1 MNAAAVS
8 RHTSERTIVF
18 LVGAVQFVNILDF
31 MMVMPMGPDFAA
43 ALHIPTSNLGLIGG
57 SYTAAACVT
66 GLAGAFVLDRFDRRA
81 ALGVAMVG
89 LVLGTLLGGAATS
102 LTTLLLA
109 RVIAGAFGGPA
120 TSIALSII
128 SDRVP
133 PERRGKAMGA
143 VMGAFSIASV
153 LGVPAGLKLARIGGW
168 RMPFFSVGAMGF
180 VIAALAIF
188 LLPPMRDHITRKGP
202 ALPGPEGSYRDDP
215 SGAPHAAVA
224 VAPSSFASL
233 FSRPVVLL
241 SYTMTVTATVGMF
254 ALIPNISAHLQRNLG
269 YPRADIETL
278 YFIGGIVS
286 FGVLRLAG
294 RLVDRLG
301 STPVAAVG
309 TLATALVIWAGF
321 VCVPPPVPVLAIF
334 VGFMA
339 CTGLRNVAFNT
350 LTSRVPRPAERAR
363 FMSIQ
368 SAAQHAASAFGAVLS
383 SQILRERADGHLE
396 RVDDVAWFSIV
407 MVLTLPVLMFFVE
420 RRVVADAAPAPA
432 AA

>member
-1 MNAAAVS
+1 MNAPAVS
-8 RHTSERTIVF
+8 RHSSERTIVF

-43 ALHIPTSNLGLIGG
+43 ALNIPTSSLGLIGG

-66 GLAGAFVLDRFDRRA
+66 GLAGAFVLDRFDRRS

-89 LVLGTLLGGAATS
+89 LVIGTLLGGAATG
-102 LTTLLLA
+102 LGTLLLA

-128 SDRVP
+128 SDKVP
-133 PERRGKAMGA
+133 SERRGKAMGA

-180 VIAALAIF
+180 AIAALAVF
-188 LLPPMRDHITRKGP
+188 LLPPMRDHMTRKGP
-202 ALPGPEGSYRDDP
+202 ALEP
-215 SGAPHAAVA
+215 A
-224 VAPSSFASL
+224 FADL
-233 FSRPVVLL
+233 FRRPVVLL
-241 SYTMTVTATVGMF
+241 SYAMTVTATMGMF

-286 FGVLRLAG
+286 FGVLRVAG

-301 STPVAAVG
+301 STPVAAAG

-321 VCVPPPVPVLAIF
+321 VRVPPPVPVLAIF

-383 SQILRERADGHLE
+383 SQVLFERADGHLE

-420 RRVVADAAPAPA
+420 RSVVAEAARAPA

>member
-1 MNAAAVS
+1 MNAPAVS

-66 GLAGAFVLDRFDRRA
+66 GLAGAFVLDRFDRRS
-81 ALGVAMVG
+81 ALGVAMAG
-89 LVLGTLLGGAATS
+89 LVAGTLLGGAATS
-102 LTTLLLA
+102 LGTLLLA

-180 VIAALAIF
+180 AIAALAVF
-188 LLPPMRDHITRKGP
+188 LLPPMRDHMTRKGP
-202 ALPGPEGSYRDDP
+202 ALEP
-215 SGAPHAAVA
+215 A
-224 VAPSSFASL
+224 FADL
-233 FSRPVVLL
+233 FRRPVVLL
-241 SYTMTVTATVGMF
+241 SYAMTVTATMGMF
-254 ALIPNISAHLQRNLG
+254 ALIPNISAYLQRNLG

-286 FGVLRLAG
+286 FGVLRVAG

-301 STPVAAVG
+301 STPVAAAG

-321 VCVPPPVPVLAIF
+321 VRVPPPVPVLAIF

-350 LTSRVPRPAERAR
+350 LTSQVPRPAERAR

-396 RVDDVAWFSIV
+396 HVDTVAWFSIV

-420 RRVVADAAPAPA
+420 RKVVAEAASAPSA
-432 AA
+432 A

>member
-1 MNAAAVS
+1 MNAPAVS
-8 RHTSERTIVF
+8 SHSSERTIVF

-43 ALHIPTSNLGLIGG
+43 ALNIPTSSLGLIGG

-66 GLAGAFVLDRFDRRA
+66 GLAGAFVLDRFDRRS

-89 LVLGTLLGGAATS
+89 LVIGTLLGGAATG
-102 LTTLLLA
+102 LGTLLLA

-128 SDRVP
+128 SDKVP
-133 PERRGKAMGA
+133 SERRGKAMGA

-180 VIAALAIF
+180 AIAALAIF
-188 LLPPMRDHITRKGP
+188 LLPPMRDHMTRKGP
-202 ALPGPEGSYRDDP
+202 ALEP
-215 SGAPHAAVA
+215 A
-224 VAPSSFASL
+224 FADL
-233 FSRPVVLL
+233 FRRPVVLL
-241 SYTMTVTATVGMF
+241 SYAMTVTATMGMF

-286 FGVLRLAG
+286 FGVLRVAG

-301 STPVAAVG
+301 STPVAAAG

-321 VCVPPPVPVLAIF
+321 VRVPPPVPVLAIF

-383 SQILRERADGHLE
+383 SQVLVERADGHLE

-420 RRVVADAAPAPA
+420 RSVVAEAARAPA